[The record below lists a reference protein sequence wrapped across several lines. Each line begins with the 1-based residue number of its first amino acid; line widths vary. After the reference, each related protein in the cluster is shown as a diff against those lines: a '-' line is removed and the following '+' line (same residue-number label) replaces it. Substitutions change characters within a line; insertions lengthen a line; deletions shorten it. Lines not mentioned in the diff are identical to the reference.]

1 MWLEAKSLKTFN
13 KAASKAPVPQHHP
26 WVNLCRDDAEVVCAI
41 ERGSVG
47 SHSVTSFF
55 PSKLSLLMLNPSSR
69 IQAFSCCSLV
79 YCTLFYDVV
88 FFSFS
93 DARLLY
99 VSLHSATFR
108 LISKLS
114 LRFLFLTWVAASC
127 CALFSTRFSGK
138 FESSFFSI

>member
-88 FFSFS
+88 FF
-93 DARLLY
+93 
-99 VSLHSATFR
+99 
-108 LISKLS
+108 
-114 LRFLFLTWVAASC
+114 
-127 CALFSTRFSGK
+127 
-138 FESSFFSI
+138 FFF